1 MTSQNKGA
9 NLPDF
14 IIFGAGNYNSLGV
27 LHCMASAGV
36 RVFLL
41 MVGDSRDC
49 SSGNIILYSSFADK
63 RWLHTA
69 SSEQEAVD
77 WLIANAGRFPKGTV
91 IYPTGDSAEKELDE
105 HFSQLSP
112 YFIFPGC
119 GEEGATAKLMDKKL
133 QTSIAAECGLP
144 IIESQYTES
153 DAFDIAKV
161 TYPCF
166 VKPLDSTRGSKGDM
180 RVCETQEQL
189 LEAITNRKT
198 TKSYI
203 VQQYIRNEAD
213 LLFLGVAYPDG
224 SVHLPALVRKPG
236 VSPTGEY
243 SFAEVIT
250 DVDRYLPEKL
260 KVETFVRCLGYQ
272 GPFSIEFGHEKGQN
286 YFFEINLRN
295 DGTVQY
301 PLNARVNIPFAYYRA
316 VTGAGF
322 EDFSAVT
329 QTSYNMID
337 ETRDLRRV
345 LSREISPLQWFR
357 LMRKAGSYRYYSKG
371 DKSLIIPLVRM
382 AVTVILSKLVRMIG
396 SRRK

>member
-1 MTSQNKGA
+1 MTSQNKGLD
-9 NLPDF
+9 LPDF

-27 LHCMASAGV
+27 LHCMARAGV
-36 RVFLL
+36 KVFLL
-41 MVGDSRDC
+41 LVGDSRDC
-49 SSGNIILYSSFADK
+49 SSGNILLYSSFAD
-63 RWLHTA
+63 RRCLHTA

-77 WLIANAGRFPKGTV
+77 WLISNAGRFKKGTV
-91 IYPTGDSAEKELDE
+91 IYPTGDTAEKELDE
-105 HFSQLSP
+105 RFSQLSP

-119 GEEGATAKLMDKKL
+119 GEEGTTTKLMDKKI
-133 QTSIAAECGLP
+133 QMTIAAECGLP

-153 DAFDIAKV
+153 DTFDIARV

-180 RVCETQEQL
+180 RVCETPEQL
-189 LEAITNRKT
+189 LEAIANRKT

-224 SVHLPALVRKPG
+224 SVQLPALVRKPG

-243 SFAEVIT
+243 SYAEIIT
-250 DVDRYLPEKL
+250 EVNSYLPEKPQ
-260 KVETFVRCLGYQ
+260 VEAFVRRLGYQ
-272 GPFSIEFGHEKGQN
+272 GPFSIEFGHEKGRN

-301 PLNARVNIPFAYYRA
+301 PLNAGVNIPYAYYLA
-316 VTGAGF
+316 VTGNGF
-322 EDFSAVT
+322 EDFSAVAL
-329 QTSYNMID
+329 TSYDMID

-345 LSREISPLQWFR
+345 LSREITLLQWFR

-371 DKSLIIPLVRM
+371 DTSLILPLARM
-382 AVTVILSKLVRMIG
+382 AIAAITGKLVRLLF